1 MKGRKGDTLA
11 SPRLQRLAQR
21 SAEQVAQP
29 EEERC
34 EVCSEPIPS
43 EHRHLLDVST
53 RELMCACRA
62 CSTLFDRSAAG
73 GGHFRLVPDR
83 RLRLVDFELPDLTW
97 EQLRIPVDIAFFFQS
112 SQDDRVMAFY
122 PSPMGPTESLLG
134 LEAWRGIE
142 RANPTL
148 EGMEPDVEALLVN
161 RARGARQHWLV
172 PIDECY
178 GLVGLIRMR
187 WKGLSGG
194 KEVWGEIDQFFEDLD
209 RRSRVARRDSGQTR
223 TAAAPDAAERR

>member
-1 MKGRKGDTLA
+1 MKGRNSDTLA

-43 EHRHLLDVST
+43 EHRHLLDLST

-97 EQLRIPVDIAFFFQS
+97 EQLRIPVDIAFFFHS
-112 SQDDRVMAFY
+112 SKDDRVMAFY

-134 LEAWRGIE
+134 LEAWLQIE
-142 RANPTL
+142 RANPIL

-161 RARGARQHWLV
+161 RARGAREQWLV
-172 PIDECY
+172 PIDDCY
-178 GLVGLIRMR
+178 ALVGVIRTR

-194 KEVWGEIDQFFEDLD
+194 KEVWGEIDRFFEDLD
-209 RRSRVARRDSGQTR
+209 RRSRVARRDSDQTR
-223 TAAAPDAAERR
+223 TTAATGPGERR

>member
-1 MKGRKGDTLA
+1 MKGRNGDTLA

-43 EHRHLLDVST
+43 EHRHLLDLST

-73 GGHFRLVPDR
+73 GGHFHLVPDR

-97 EQLRIPVDIAFFFQS
+97 ERLRIPVDIAFFFHS

-194 KEVWGEIDQFFEDLD
+194 KEVWGEIDRFFEDLD

-223 TAAAPDAAERR
+223 TAADAAERR